1 LTKENVENASLVVAV
16 ISPAYCEWANLVQ
29 LCAPISNLLSQ
40 FGEGSRWIIVCE
52 PEPTE
57 SDVAQMLME
66 QPHVR
71 VVSRTPN
78 KTTFADAIQMGLK
91 QLTPNDDVVVFLD
104 ADQSH
109 NPDEVPA
116 LVGALAKNP
125 ELDVVASSR
134 YVKGGRTSNPFHLR
148 MMSRTLNLLFSRML
162 GVKLQDC
169 SNNFKAYRAPLLAGR
184 TLTSQNFE
192 AVEELLVIATESKGR
207 SLNILEV
214 PGSFRE
220 RVEGTSKR
228 RMAHFVGTYLLCFPE
243 YAKRI
248 RRAQSFQG

>member
-1 LTKENVENASLVVAV
+1 MKDANAGIAGLTVAV

-29 LCAPISNLLSQ
+29 LRAPILKTLSQ

-57 SDVAQMLME
+57 SDVMRVLTD

-71 VVSRTPN
+71 VVSRTLN
-78 KTTFADAIQMGLK
+78 KTSFADAMQMGLR
-91 QLTPNDDVVVFLD
+91 QLTPSDDVVVFLD

-109 NPDEVPA
+109 DPDEIPT
-116 LVGALAKNP
+116 LVGALAQNP
-125 ELDVVASSR
+125 KLDVVASSR
-134 YVKGGRTSNPFHLR
+134 FVKGGRTSNPFHLR
-148 MMSRTLNLLFSRML
+148 MMSRALNLLFNWLL
-162 GVKLQDC
+162 GIKLQDY
-169 SNNFKAYRAPLLAGR
+169 SNNLKAYRAPLLAGKI
-184 TLTSQNFE
+184 LTSKNFE
-192 AVEELLVIATESKGR
+192 AVEELLVVATESKGR
-207 SLNILEV
+207 ALNILEV

-228 RMAHFVGTYLLCFPE
+228 RLIHFVGTYLLCFPG

-248 RRAQSFQG
+248 RRAQRFQ

>member
-1 LTKENVENASLVVAV
+1 MTNAYADYSRLTVAV
-16 ISPAYCEWANLVQ
+16 ISPAYREWVNLVQ
-29 LCAPISNLLSQ
+29 LRAPISNLLSQ

-52 PEPTE
+52 PDPTE
-57 SDVAQMLME
+57 SDVAQMLTE

-78 KTTFADAIQMGLK
+78 KTSFADAIQMGLK
-91 QLTPNDDVVVFLD
+91 QLTPSDDVVVFLD

-109 NPDEVPA
+109 DPDEVPA

-148 MMSRTLNLLFSRML
+148 MMSRALNLLFSRLL
-162 GVKLQDC
+162 GVKLRDC
-169 SNNFKAYRAPLLAGR
+169 SNNFKAYRAPLFANT
-184 TLTSQNFE
+184 TLTSRNFE
-192 AVEELLVIATESKGR
+192 AVEELLVIATETKGQP
-207 SLNILEV
+207 LNILEV
-214 PGSFRE
+214 PGSFRN

-228 RMAHFVGTYLLCFPE
+228 RLIHFVGTYLLCFPG

-248 RRAQSFQG
+248 RRAQSFQ

>member
-1 LTKENVENASLVVAV
+1 MTKANAENTSLTVAV
-16 ISPAYCEWANLVQ
+16 ISPAYFEWANLVH

-52 PEPTE
+52 PRPAEA
-57 SDVAQMLME
+57 DLVQMLME
-66 QPHVR
+66 QPHVQIVR
-71 VVSRTPN
+71 RSPN

-91 QLTPNDDVVVFLD
+91 QLTPSDDVVVFLD

-109 NPDEVPA
+109 DPDEVPA

-134 YVKGGRTSNPFHLR
+134 YIKGGRTNNPFHLR
-148 MMSRTLNLLFSRML
+148 IMSRILNLFFSRLL
-162 GVKLQDC
+162 GVKLRDC
-169 SNNFKAYRAPLLAGR
+169 SNNFKAYRAPLLANT

-192 AVEELLVIATESKGR
+192 AVEELLVIATESKGHL
-207 SLNILEV
+207 LNILEV
-214 PGSFRE
+214 PGNFRE

-228 RMAHFVGTYLLCFPE
+228 RLIHFVGTYMLCFPG

-248 RRAQSFQG
+248 RRAQSLQ

>member
-1 LTKENVENASLVVAV
+1 M
-16 ISPAYCEWANLVQ
+16 VQ
-29 LCAPISNLLSQ
+29 LRAPILKSLSQ

-52 PEPTE
+52 PGPRE
-57 SDVAQMLME
+57 SDVE
-66 QPHVR
+66 QVLTAHPHVR

-78 KTTFADAIQMGLK
+78 KTSFADAIQLGLK
-91 QLTPNDDVVVFLD
+91 QLTPSDDVVVFLD

-109 NPDEVPA
+109 DPDEVPA

-148 MMSRTLNLLFSRML
+148 MMSRALNLLFSRLL
-162 GVKLQDC
+162 GVKLRDC
-169 SNNFKAYRAPLLAGR
+169 SNNFKAYRAPLLANT
-184 TLTSQNFE
+184 TLTSRNFE
-192 AVEELLVIATESKGR
+192 AVEELLVIATETKGQP
-207 SLNILEV
+207 LNILEV

-228 RMAHFVGTYLLCFPE
+228 RLIHFVGTYLLCFPG

-248 RRAQSFQG
+248 RRAQSFQ

>member
-1 LTKENVENASLVVAV
+1 MTKQNVENASLVVAV

-40 FGEGSRWIIVCE
+40 FGEGSRWIIICE

-148 MMSRTLNLLFSRML
+148 MMSRLLNLLFSRLL
-162 GVKLQDC
+162 GVKLRDC
-169 SNNFKAYRAPLLAGR
+169 SNNLKAYRATLLANT
-184 TLTSQNFE
+184 TLTSRHFE
-192 AVEELLVIATESKGR
+192 AVEELLVIATESKG
-207 SLNILEV
+207 SFLNILEV
-214 PGSFRE
+214 PGNFRE
-220 RVEGTSKR
+220 RVEGSSKR
-228 RMAHFVGTYLLCFPE
+228 QLIHFVGTYMLCFPG

-248 RRAQSFQG
+248 RRAQSFQ

>member
-1 LTKENVENASLVVAV
+1 MTSADDRSDCLTAVV
-16 ISPAYCEWANLVQ
+16 ISPAYYEWDNLVQ
-29 LCAPISNLLSQ
+29 LRAPISKALSQ
-40 FGEGSRWIIVCE
+40 LGVGSRWIIVCE

-57 SDVAQMLME
+57 SDVEQVITE
-66 QPHVR
+66 QPYVR
-71 VVSRTPN
+71 IVSRPLN
-78 KTTFADAIQMGLK
+78 KTSFADAIQMGLE
-91 QLTPNDDVVVFLD
+91 QLTPSDDVVVFLD

-109 NPDEVPA
+109 DPDEVPN
-116 LVGALAKNP
+116 LVGALAQNP

-148 MMSRTLNLLFSRML
+148 MMSLTLNLIFSRLL
-162 GVKLQDC
+162 GVKLRDC
-169 SNNFKAYRAPLLAGR
+169 SNNFKAYRAHLLAGK

-192 AVEELLVIATESKGR
+192 AVEELLVIATESKGEP
-207 SLNILEV
+207 LIICEV

-228 RMAHFVGTYLLCFPE
+228 RLIHFVGTYLLCFPG

-248 RRAQSFQG
+248 RRAQGFQ